1 MHLMSWRFNGLTLYL
16 NVMNKHKLISLIGI
30 LIIATAIILLST
42 DLFDSSV
49 SVSYK
54 DFKASL
60 YSDSIESAT
69 ITSNKIKYTLK
80 SDSANYSVDNP
91 QSQNLVE
98 ELLLHDVIV
107 KTDNTDINAIGDM
120 VFNIFFFALILFG
133 GYKLFSWYTNTFR
146 VVRHTG
152 VTFDDVAGLDDLKKE
167 IKFTVELMK
176 NKKEG
181 IRNSRGIILEGPPG
195 NGKTLFAKAL
205 AEECGV
211 NFIATKGADFQGA
224 IMGLGAFKVK
234 MLFNKAKRNKPCIIF
249 IDEFDSIGEKRSYAG
264 SGIDKENNRIITTL
278 LNEMDGFSSLNG
290 VIVIAATNS
299 YQSLDAAL
307 VRPGRFDLK
316 YTISAP
322 DKETRRKLID
332 IYTKEKPLAPE
343 LTKDMLVNAFNGLSS
358 AAIESI
364 LNEAISLMVQNN
376 LTAIDTKLINQAAI
390 RVREKLK

>member
-1 MHLMSWRFNGLTLYL
+1 
-16 NVMNKHKLISLIGI
+16 MNKRKFFSLVAVI
-30 LIIATAIILLST
+30 IIAAAVVVFGF
-42 DLFDSSV
+42 DLFDRSI

-54 DFKASL
+54 DFKSELNSGA
-60 YSDSIESAT
+60 IESAT
-69 ITSNKIKYTLK
+69 ITSSKIKYTLK
-80 SDSANYSVDNP
+80 DGSTIYSVNNP
-91 QSQNLVE
+91 QTPTLIE
-98 ELLLHDVIV
+98 ELLLNDVEI
-107 KTDNTDINAIGDM
+107 KSDDLDINAIGDM
-120 VFNIFFFALILFG
+120 AFNLFFFALIFFG
-133 GYKLFSWYTNTFR
+133 LYKLISWYTNTFK

-152 VTFDDVAGLDDLKKE
+152 VTFNDVAGLSDLKKE
-167 IKFTVELMK
+167 IKFTIELMK
-176 NKKEG
+176 NKKQG

-224 IMGLGAFKVK
+224 LMGLGAFKVK
-234 MLFNKAKRNKPCIIF
+234 MLFAKAKRKKPCIIF
-249 IDEFDSIGEKRSYAG
+249 IDEFDSIGEKRSYQG

-278 LNEMDGFSSLNG
+278 LNEMDGFTSLNG

-316 YTISAP
+316 YTINNP
-322 DKETRRKLID
+322 DKETRGELID
-332 IYTKEKPLAPE
+332 IYTKGKPLAPE
-343 LTKDMLVNAFNGLSS
+343 LTKDILINAFNGLSC

-364 LNEAISLMVQNN
+364 LNEAVSLMVQNN
-376 LTAIDTKLINQAAI
+376 LSCIDHKVINQAAL